1 MILRAPAGGPGGGSL
16 VASPEAS
23 DPPEA
28 RVDAP
33 LWALKLRDPDFL
45 SVFDLGDEV
54 GSRFRPP
61 GESIGMVEESRRRD
75 WM

>member
-1 MILRAPAGGPGGGSL
+1 MDFSPTARASL
-16 VASPEAS
+16 STS
-23 DPPEA
+23 S
-28 RVDAP
+28 RHQ